1 MDSEMIVKVLSI
13 NHLASDLV
21 EVCLSLAEK
30 QYKFLFT
37 FARDVNEP
45 QFISIA
51 EETQFS
57 QLFMFNVHLASQIF
71 QLIIK
76 VINGEVVNFPVDV
89 GYFYTREEAL
99 AQQKPFN
106 MELVQRK

>member
-1 MDSEMIVKVLSI
+1 
-13 NHLASDLV
+13 
-21 EVCLSLAEK
+21 
-30 QYKFLFT
+30 
-37 FARDVNEP
+37 
-45 QFISIA
+45 
-51 EETQFS
+51 
-57 QLFMFNVHLASQIF
+57 MFNVHLASQIF